1 MKSSTHLHRDLE
13 RIKQRILGLGGL
25 VESALERST
34 RALSERNVDL
44 ARDVIEEDDEI
55 DHVEVEIEEE
65 CMKALALHQPV
76 ANDLRLIVTILK
88 VNNDL
93 ERMGDHASDIAGLA
107 IRMAPHASLPLAK
120 VFSAM
125 AGAVRRI
132 VANSLD
138 ALVRGDAELAHAAI
152 GQDDAI
158 DAIHRNLFAQ
168 VEELV
173 RADPSSVERAIPCL
187 SVSRHLERIA
197 DLATNIAEDTIFMV
211 QAKVVR
217 HGMTRTL

>member
-13 RIKQRILGLGGL
+13 RIKNRILGLGSL

-34 RALSERNVDL
+34 RALSERDAAL
-44 ARDVIEEDDEI
+44 AREVIKDDDDI
-55 DHVEVEIEEE
+55 DRIEVEIEEE

-76 ANDLRLIVTILK
+76 ANDLRLIVAILK

-93 ERMGDHASDIAGLA
+93 ERMGDHASDIAGVAVRLA
-107 IRMAPHASLPLAK
+107 PLEPLPLAQ
-120 VFSAM
+120 VFSEM
-125 AGAVRRI
+125 ARAVRRI

-138 ALVRGDAELAHAAI
+138 ALVRGDAELAHAAL

-158 DAIHRNLFAQ
+158 DTIHRSLFTR
-168 VEELV
+168 VEEAV
-173 RADPSSVERAIPCL
+173 RADPTSVDRAIPCL

-211 QAKVVR
+211 QGKVIR
-217 HGMTRTL
+217 HGLTRKL